1 MLLWNLFARIIVETA
16 PHRKSDW
23 RLAKISFIFQP
34 EISQEYPMRAIV
46 IHAPKDLRI
55 EERDQPAPGPGEI
68 GVRMAAGGVC
78 GSDLHYFNHGGFGA
92 VRLKEPMILG
102 HEVSGHIDALGEGV
116 TGFKIGDLVA
126 ISPSRPCGNCEYC
139 AEGLRNHCM
148 NMRFYGSAMPFPHIQ
163 GAFREYLVADATQC
177 VKADG
182 LTPGEAAMAEPLSV
196 CLHGV
201 RRAGEMLGRKVL
213 ITGCGPIGA
222 LAILAA
228 RRAGAAEIVVTDLAD
243 GALAYGLKVGADRA
257 INIGTE
263 PEALAAYAV
272 GKGYFDV
279 LLECTGVAS
288 ALASGIAAM
297 RPRGVIVQLG
307 LGGDMNV
314 PVQAITGKELD
325 LRGSFRF
332 HEEFNTAV
340 RLMQSGLI
348 DVKPLITHS
357 MKLEEAE
364 AAFLIA
370 GDRSQ
375 AMKAQISFG

>member
-1 MLLWNLFARIIVETA
+1 
-16 PHRKSDW
+16 
-23 RLAKISFIFQP
+23 
-34 EISQEYPMRAIV
+34 
-46 IHAPKDLRI
+46 
-55 EERDQPAPGPGEI
+55 
-68 GVRMAAGGVC
+68 
-78 GSDLHYFNHGGFGA
+78 
-92 VRLKEPMILG
+92 
-102 HEVSGHIDALGEGV
+102 
-116 TGFKIGDLVA
+116 
-126 ISPSRPCGNCEYC
+126 
-139 AEGLRNHCM
+139 
-148 NMRFYGSAMPFPHIQ
+148 
-163 GAFREYLVADATQC
+163 
-177 VKADG
+177 
-182 LTPGEAAMAEPLSV
+182 
-196 CLHGV
+196 
-201 RRAGEMLGRKVL
+201 MLGRKVL